1 MTSMSPPSSPS
12 PPPGPLPGAHG
23 GASPSSRSDRTWLG
37 VRGTATPTL
46 GRILIGTF
54 GFKLVVGVLG
64 SAAPGWLQLL
74 DSAGTIVLVVA
85 LGYLFVRI
93 LALLRC
99 RLLWRVRRRLVLSY
113 VLVGFV
119 PIVLIVSFFLLVGL
133 LVAGTVSSSRV
144 QLSFEDVVDDAAGL
158 AATTAV
164 DLRGLVDPAEVRA
177 VLERRL
183 RGIEARYPVASI
195 AVVPRADGNPSRA
208 AAGEWRHTG
217 TPLEFPPWL
226 GREDRGFVMS
236 GTPERPV
243 VVARAAEVIEV
254 VGREVAVVVDLPLA
268 DDVVAQMQASSGIEL
283 IGVRATIRVGVP
295 EAADAG
301 LAVENER
308 ISLGPGGRLADV
320 DGGFEWVFDWV
331 SNVDLL
337 TWSTGEHGR
346 GEVTF
351 RFDPRAFYGQV
362 IRGGD
367 LNFARAFLIALT
379 AIGVMFLTIE
389 AVALVMGFALAKSIT
404 GAVHELFTGTE
415 RVRRGDF
422 SHRIQ
427 VETRDQLGELAGSF
441 NTMTGS
447 IADLLKQA
455 EEKRRLEEELRIA
468 RKIQMSL
475 LPSGPITF
483 PGLAVTAMCRP
494 AREVG
499 GDYYDFMT
507 LGEHRLGV
515 IVADVSGKGTSA
527 ALYMA
532 ELKGLIL
539 SLSQIYQSP
548 KRLLMEVN
556 RILSANLLD
565 NRTFITMIYAV
576 VDLEARTLTYVR
588 AGHTPL
594 IYVPADGQASR
605 RPQVLTPDGLVV
617 GLHLDGIEEKFA
629 ALLEERTLPIAA
641 GDLLVLYT
649 DGITEAM
656 NEESDLFGE
665 ERLSRLLEE
674 HAHLPSDELRERIL
688 GDVEA
693 FVGGAEQHDDM
704 TLVLLRIDE
713 LGPRGTA
720 ATADA

>member
-1 MTSMSPPSSPS
+1 MT
-12 PPPGPLPGAHG
+12 L
-23 GASPSSRSDRTWLG
+23 
-37 VRGTATPTL
+37 
-46 GRILIGTF
+46 

-64 SAAPGWLQLL
+64 SAAPAWLQVL

-85 LGYLFVRI
+85 LGYLLVGV
-93 LALLRC
+93 LALLQR

-113 VLVGFV
+113 ILIGFV
-119 PIVLIVSFFLLVGL
+119 PIVLIVAFFLLAGVL
-133 LVAGTVSSSRV
+133 MLGTVSSSLV
-144 QLSFEDVVDDAAGL
+144 QLSFEEVVDDAAGL

-164 DLRGLVDPAEVRA
+164 DLRGFADPAEVSA
-177 VLERRL
+177 VLERRI
-183 RGIEARYPVASI
+183 RGVQGRYPRASI
-195 AVVPRADGNPSRA
+195 AVVPRAEGGPSSVV
-208 AAGEWRHTG
+208 AGSWRHTAE
-217 TPLEFPPWL
+217 PPRFPAWL
-226 GREDRGFVMS
+226 AQAGRGIVMTGHS
-236 GTPERPV
+236 GRRA
-243 VVARAAEVIEV
+243 VVARAAEVIDV
-254 VGREVAVVVDLPLA
+254 AGHAVAVVADLPLA
-268 DDVVAQMQASSGIEL
+268 DEVVARMQAFSGIEL
-283 IGVRATIRVGVP
+283 I
-295 EAADAG
+295 DAG
-301 LAVENER
+301 ATTTAGGPAGGDAVPAAEDEHV
-308 ISLGPGGRLADV
+308 SLGPGGQSAATA
-320 DGGFEWVFDWV
+320 GGFAWV
-331 SNVDLL
+331 SNFALL
-337 TWSTGEHGR
+337 DWPTGEQGR
-346 GEVTF
+346 GTVNF
-351 RFDPRAFYGQV
+351 RFYPTTFYDQV
-362 IRGGD
+362 ARGD
-367 LNFARAFLIALT
+367 DFSFARIFLLVLM
-379 AIGVMFLTIE
+379 AIGAMFLTIE
-389 AVALVMGFALAKSIT
+389 AMALVMGFALAKSIT

-415 RVRRGDF
+415 RVQRGDF

-475 LPSGPITF
+475 LPSGPVTF
-483 PGLAVTAMCRP
+483 PGLVVTAMCRP

-499 GDYYDFMT
+499 GDYYDFMP
-507 LGEHRLGV
+507 LGDHRLGV

-527 ALYMA
+527 AFYMA
-532 ELKGLIL
+532 ELKGLIQ
-539 SLSQIYQSP
+539 SMSRIYQSP

-556 RILSANLLD
+556 RVLSANLLD

-576 VDLEARTLTYVR
+576 VDLGARTVTYVR

-594 IYVPADGQASR
+594 IFVPADGHPPR
-605 RPQVLTPDGLVV
+605 RSQVLMPDGLVV
-617 GLHLDGIEEKFA
+617 GLHLEGIEEKFA
-629 ALLEERTLPIAA
+629 ALLEERTLEIAV

-674 HAHLPSDELRERIL
+674 QAHLSTEELREQIL
-688 GDVEA
+688 GGVEA

-713 LGPRGTA
+713 LPPRGTA